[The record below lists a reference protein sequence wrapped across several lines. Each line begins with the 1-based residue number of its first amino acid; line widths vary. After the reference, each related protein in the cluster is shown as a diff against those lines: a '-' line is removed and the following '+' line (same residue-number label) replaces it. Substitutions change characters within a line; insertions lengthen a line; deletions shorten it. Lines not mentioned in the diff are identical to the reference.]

1 MEGKNGGVTERAVYW
16 PRKCSQAAG
25 QSAWLVPP
33 SVTNSPLAD
42 ESRPLFAVSING
54 SLHQRRAVYLP
65 VHRPHTQLPLVLRL
79 PPTLHP
85 SRLLVFLPLSLSL
98 SLSLLLQFVSL
109 SPPQKRR
116 TNNKKAPGS
125 ANVECHSSW
134 FWPDS
139 AAAAASDT
147 NATRGDL
154 QHTASRMNTH
164 TPVRQE

>member
-54 SLHQRRAVYLP
+54 SHHQRRAVYLP

-79 PPTLHP
+79 PPPSSLHP
-85 SRLLVFLPLSLSL
+85 SRLLVFLSLSFSLAAFTICL
-98 SLSLLLQFVSL
+98 SVSPKKEGRITKKSSGFSKCGVSFLLVLARFCCTTGLRHQRY
-109 SPPQKRR
+109 QR
-116 TNNKKAPGS
+116 
-125 ANVECHSSW
+125 
-134 FWPDS
+134 
-139 AAAAASDT
+139 
-147 NATRGDL
+147 
-154 QHTASRMNTH
+154 
-164 TPVRQE
+164 

>member
-98 SLSLLLQFVSL
+98 SLSRCFYNLSLCLPPKKGGRITKKLRVQQMWSVIPPGSGPILLQQR
-109 SPPQKRR
+109 PP
-116 TNNKKAPGS
+116 TPTLPEVIYS
-125 ANVECHSSW
+125 
-134 FWPDS
+134 
-139 AAAAASDT
+139 
-147 NATRGDL
+147 TRL
-154 QHTASRMNTH
+154 H
-164 TPVRQE
+164 V